1 MHSIGSARSQL
12 HGQEQANPTNHP
24 TESTRVSLR
33 QPEGSPVSQ
42 PPSQTP
48 QTADPA
54 TWASQ
59 GAMRRLPRPVPWPH
73 SERTGP
79 RDGEHRCQGEEVD
92 SQQHQP
98 LAVELKSSLSLPHR
112 VRWWTKATETQ
123 NEAPAAN
130 ASHWFSVV
138 RQASSAPPSCRTR
151 CVSPCLASAKTACS
165 EQQLPA
171 RGIGWANA
179 PNCSEDATAGA
190 VTRRG
195 VLPALPPRAPRESS
209 IFRAWCWRFSMQ

>member
-1 MHSIGSARSQL
+1 MIAMHSIGSARSQL

-92 SQQHQP
+92 SQHHQP
-98 LAVELKSSLSLPHR
+98 LAVELKSSLSLRHR
-112 VRWWTKATETQ
+112 ARWRTEVTEPQ
-123 NEAPAAN
+123 SEAPAAKTAN
-130 ASHWFSVV
+130 WFSGV

-151 CVSPCLASAKTACS
+151 CVLPCLASAKTACS

-171 RGIGWANA
+171 RGIVRANA
-179 PNCSEDATAGA
+179 PNCVGDATAGA
-190 VTRRG
+190 QVTMRG
-195 VLPALPPRAPRESS
+195 VLPAPPP
-209 IFRAWCWRFSMQ
+209 